1 MNPSCTK
8 PSYSRISPYSSLT
21 GTPIFATF
29 STASSCS
36 RCVARVSAIFLGTQ
50 RVWLLARRDSV
61 VEMSHVLYSRIFKNR
76 RLLRSN
82 PEEEEKASKRVAEG
96 NYSIFDIDAE
106 CE

>member
-1 MNPSCTK
+1 M
-8 PSYSRISPYSSLT
+8 
-21 GTPIFATF
+21 
-29 STASSCS
+29 
-36 RCVARVSAIFLGTQ
+36 
-50 RVWLLARRDSV
+50 
-61 VEMSHVLYSRIFKNR
+61 EMSHVLYSRIFKNR

>member
-1 MNPSCTK
+1 M
-8 PSYSRISPYSSLT
+8 
-21 GTPIFATF
+21 
-29 STASSCS
+29 
-36 RCVARVSAIFLGTQ
+36 
-50 RVWLLARRDSV
+50 
-61 VEMSHVLYSRIFKNR
+61 LYSRIFKNR